1 MRNKIKDLSR
11 EEIISYLNERKC
23 NYCPYNYE
31 CSKTVKPSS
40 NGEPI
45 FPRCDDFDY
54 EETESI
60 ICDFWKDCVEN
71 DPDDIDYQKE
81 EIEVEE

>member
-31 CSKTVKPSS
+31 CSKESKPTSEGII
-40 NGEPI
+40 NPI
-45 FPRCDDFDY
+45 CCDSCFSEKI
-54 EETESI
+54 EEE

-81 EIEVEE
+81 EIEVDK